1 MTELLLL
8 LGVAVLVA
16 ANGFFVA
23 AEFALVRARESRL
36 EQLRDEGAGGAS
48 LALRQIDRIDEYL
61 SACQLGITMAS
72 LGIGFMGEP
81 AIARLFEDLFGD
93 AIPHGLSLTI
103 SIGLALLITTALHI
117 TLGEQVP
124 KIYSIVHAEGTARR
138 TARGLQWFRKG
149 FSPLIRL
156 LNAASNWILRLVG
169 VDPRAEFEEATSSE
183 DLKLLIARSAHGG
196 KLDPGEAGMLSGVFH
211 LHEQEARQ
219 VMTPIPAV
227 VTVDTSETAETALR
241 RCVDSGHTRLV
252 VTEDDNTDRIK
263 GIVHSN
269 SLARKLMTDGP
280 EASIKPSVKDAL
292 IVPETKPLDDLLA
305 DLQRERA
312 SMAVVVDEYGR
323 TAGIVTVE
331 DIIEEVVGEIA
342 DETDPAVAGVRRLAN
357 GDWWV
362 RGHVPI
368 TDLADYG
375 LELPVD
381 SDAYNSVGGF
391 VFGELGRL
399 PKRGD
404 VVRTNGY
411 SLRVESVRENRVEA
425 VRIRDH
431 GRPDGSE
438 RAEAGPPRPVEE
450 AASTPRGQDPSTPAG
465 PTPDTG
471 RSDQG

>member
-8 LGVAVLVA
+8 FGVAVLVA

-23 AEFALVRARESRL
+23 AEFALVRAREGRV
-36 EQLRDEGAGGAS
+36 EQMREEGRRGATRVLS
-48 LALRQIDRIDEYL
+48 QIDRIDEYL

-81 AIARLFEDLFGD
+81 AIASLFESAFGD
-93 AIPHGLSLTI
+93 SISHNLSLAI
-103 SIGLALLITTALHI
+103 SITIAYLITTALHI
-117 TLGEQVP
+117 TVGEQVP
-124 KIYSIVHAEGTARR
+124 KIYAIVHPERTSVRVARP
-138 TARGLQWFRKG
+138 LDWFRRA
-149 FSPLIRL
+149 FSPLIWL
-156 LNAASNWILRLVG
+156 LNTASNWMLRLVG
-169 VDPRAEFEEATSSE
+169 VDARAEFEEVSSSE
-183 DLKLLIARSAHGG
+183 DLKLIIARSAHGG

-211 LHEQEARQ
+211 LHEQQARQ

-227 VTVDTSETAETALR
+227 VTVDASESAETALR
-241 RCVDSGHTRLV
+241 RAVDSGHTRLV
-252 VTEDDNTDRIK
+252 VTEEGNTDRIK
-263 GIVHSN
+263 GVIHVN
-269 SLARKLMTDGP
+269 SLARKVMNEGP
-280 EASIKPSVKDAL
+280 DASIESSVKDAL

-368 TDLADYG
+368 TDLTDYG
-375 LELPVD
+375 LDLPVD
-381 SDAYNSVGGF
+381 TEAYNSVGGY

-404 VVRTNGY
+404 MVQADGY
-411 SLRVESVRENRVEA
+411 SLRVEAVRQNRVEA

-431 GRPDGSE
+431 EARGEEPPAQGTTISE
-438 RAEAGPPRPVEE
+438 ARPVEQ
-450 AASTPRGQDPSTPAG
+450 AASTPRDIERR
-465 PTPDTG
+465 D
-471 RSDQG
+471 

>member
-23 AEFALVRARESRL
+23 AEFALVRARESHV
-36 EQLRDEGAGGAS
+36 EQMRDEGKRGAE
-48 LALRQIDRIDEYL
+48 LALKQIDRIDEYL
-61 SACQLGITMAS
+61 AACQLGITMAS
-72 LGIGFMGEP
+72 LGIGFLGEP
-81 AIARLFEDLFGD
+81 AIASLIESALGD
-93 AIPHGLSLTI
+93 AVPHGVSLAI
-103 SIGLALLITTALHI
+103 SIGIAYFITTALHI
-117 TLGEQVP
+117 TVGEQVP
-124 KIYSIVHAEGTARR
+124 KIYAIVHAEGTVVRVARP
-138 TARGLQWFRKG
+138 LQWFRVG

-156 LNAASNWILRLVG
+156 LNTASNAMLRVVG
-169 VDPRAEFEEATSSE
+169 VDPRAEFEEVSSAE
-183 DLKLLIARSAHGG
+183 DLKLIIARSSRGG

-211 LHEQEARQ
+211 LHEQQARQ

-227 VTVDTSETAETALR
+227 VTVDVSESAETALR
-241 RCVDSGHTRLV
+241 RAVDSGHTRLV
-252 VTEDDNTDRIK
+252 VTENDNTDRIR
-263 GIVHSN
+263 GIVHAN
-269 SLARKLMTDGP
+269 SLARLLMTEGP
-280 EASIKPSVKDAL
+280 DASIEPVVKEAL

-323 TAGIVTVE
+323 TAGIVTIE

-342 DETDPAVAGVRRLAN
+342 DETDPAIAGIRRLAN

-375 LELPVD
+375 LDLPVD
-381 SDAYNSVGGF
+381 SEAYNSVGGF

-404 VVRTNGY
+404 MVRVNGY
-411 SLRVESVRENRVEA
+411 SLRVESVRENRVDA

-431 GRPDGSE
+431 ESDGE
-438 RAEAGPPRPVEE
+438 RADGLPAGERPVED
-450 AASTPRGQDPSTPAG
+450 AASTPRRRDNSA
-465 PTPDTG
+465 
-471 RSDQG
+471 

>member
-1 MTELLLL
+1 MTQLLLL
-8 LGVAVLVA
+8 IGVGVLVA

-23 AEFALVRARESRL
+23 AEFALVRTRQGRID
-36 EQLRDEGAGGAS
+36 QMRDEGLRGAA
-48 LALRQIDRIDEYL
+48 LAARQVDQIDEYL

-81 AIARLFEDLFGD
+81 AIASLIESLLGESVSHAVSLAIALFF
-93 AIPHGLSLTI
+93 AY
-103 SIGLALLITTALHI
+103 LITTALHI

-124 KIYSIVHAEGTARR
+124 KIYAIAHPEAVARR
-138 TARGLQWFRKG
+138 AAGLLQGFRVALK
-149 FSPLIRL
+149 PLIWA
-156 LNAASNWILRLVG
+156 LNSASNGILRAIG
-169 VDPRAEFEEATSSE
+169 VDPKAEFEEVSGAD
-183 DLKLLIARSAHGG
+183 DLKMIIARSQSGG

-227 VTVDTSETAETALR
+227 VTVDIAETAEAALR

-252 VTEDDNTDRIK
+252 VTEEGNTDRIR
-263 GIVHSN
+263 GIVHNN
-269 SLARKLMTDGP
+269 SLARRLMNEGP
-280 EASIKPSVKDAL
+280 EASIESSVKDAL

-312 SMAVVVDEYGR
+312 SVAVVVDEYGR
-323 TAGIVTVE
+323 TAGIVSIE
-331 DIIEEVVGEIA
+331 DIVEEVVGEIA
-342 DETDPAVAGVRRLAN
+342 DETDPAVAGVRRLGN

-375 LELPVD
+375 LDLPHE
-381 SDAYNSVGGF
+381 SEAFNSVGGF

-404 VVRTNGY
+404 MVRSNGY
-411 SLRVESVRENRVEA
+411 SLRVESVRENRIEA

-431 GRPDGSE
+431 GSGASNDPA
-438 RAEAGPPRPVEE
+438 AEPEPRE
-450 AASTPRGQDPSTPAG
+450 AAEGA
-465 PTPDTG
+465 
-471 RSDQG
+471 